1 MAEDFDRIIIIQM
14 ETYNISIKRGETW
27 KGLTLQFLIND
38 VLVDLTS
45 ATILMQ
51 FKKKSCDEQS
61 VVEFSLDNGI
71 NITGLGLFE
80 IEAHVFDI
88 TPRDYTYDLMVQ
100 VNGISYYLIGGTLT
114 VESNVSRL

>member
-1 MAEDFDRIIIIQM
+1 M

-51 FKKKSCDEQS
+51 FKKKSCDEEPI
-61 VVEFSLDNGI
+61 VEFSLDNGI

-80 IEAHVFDI
+80 IEAHIFDI
-88 TPRDYTYDLMVQ
+88 TPREYTYDLMVQ
-100 VNGISYYLIGGTLT
+100 VNGISYYLIGGSLT